1 MPHNRGEDNYHIF
14 DDEGKAD
21 KRSVGYRAAAKG
33 EKKQCSLCA
42 NWLGHVETRG
52 HSLSTGACSLVAGVV
67 RTYDICYLYEK
78 GPVYY
83 ERYYGRSGAGEWCEE
98 WQSWEDPGHS
108 LQHEWD

>member
-83 ERYYGRSGAGEWCEE
+83 EHYYGRSGAGEWCEE
-98 WQSWEDPGHS
+98 CQSWEDPGHS